1 MQPIDWSA
9 PWFAAVA
16 AGGRAIDAQTGAE
29 VAPRLNALGGAP
41 VRFVPQEVLPEGVA
55 YEQFIFDTAQVP
67 TRDNLHDLFNG
78 LVWHRFPQT
87 KLGLNRRQAQAIAD
101 LGGVGQ
107 VRGPVRDALTLFDEN
122 VALLQAPPGLWSAL
136 LARDWQ
142 RLFVGGRGLWQQARL
157 VVFGHALMEKLVQPY
172 KSITTHV
179 LTWPVPESLGNDL
192 AAWDAW
198 LAAELARQP
207 LVPKPF
213 TPLPVL
219 GVPGWWP
226 ENEAP
231 DFYADAGVFRP
242 SRAARAP

>member
-1 MQPIDWSA
+1 MQRIDWSA

-16 AGGRAIDAQTGAE
+16 DGGLALESLNGAE
-29 VAPRLNALGGAP
+29 VAPRLNALGHTP
-41 VRFVPQEVLPEGVA
+41 VRFVPQQALPDGVA

-78 LVWHRFPQT
+78 LVWHRFPLT
-87 KLGLNRRQAQAIAD
+87 KVGLNRRQAQAIAD

-122 VALLQAPPGLWSAL
+122 VALLQAPPALWAAL
-136 LARDWQ
+136 RARDWQ
-142 RLFVGGRGLWQQARL
+142 RLFVDARGLWQQARL

-172 KSITTHV
+172 KSITAHV
-179 LTWPVPESLGNDL
+179 LTWAVPESLGADL

-198 LAAELARQP
+198 LAGELARQP

-231 DFYADAGVFRP
+231 GFYADAGVFRP
-242 SRAARAP
+242 PRPTRA

>member
-1 MQPIDWSA
+1 MQRIDWSA

-16 AGGRAIDAQTGAE
+16 DGGLALESLNGAE
-29 VAPRLNALGGAP
+29 VAPRLNALGHAP
-41 VRFVPQEVLPEGVA
+41 VRFVPQQALPDGVA

-78 LVWHRFPQT
+78 LVWHRFPLT
-87 KLGLNRRQAQAIAD
+87 KIGLNRRQAHAIAE

-122 VALLQAPPGLWSAL
+122 AALLQAPPALWSAL
-136 LARDWQ
+136 MARDWQ
-142 RLFVGGRGLWQQARL
+142 RLFASGRDLWQQARL

-172 KSITTHV
+172 KSITAHV
-179 LTWPVPESLGNDL
+179 LTWAVPESLGNDL
-192 AAWDAW
+192 SAWDAW
-198 LAAELARQP
+198 LAGELSRQP

-226 ENEAP
+226 DNETP
-231 DFYADAGVFRP
+231 GFYADTTVFRLP
-242 SRAARAP
+242 RPVHA

>member
-1 MQPIDWSA
+1 MQRIDWSA

-16 AGGRAIDAQTGAE
+16 DGGLAVESLNGAE
-29 VAPRLNALGGAP
+29 VAPRLNALGHTP
-41 VRFVPQEVLPEGVA
+41 VRFVPQQALPDGVA

-78 LVWHRFPQT
+78 LVWHRFPLT
-87 KLGLNRRQAQAIAD
+87 KVGLNRRQAQAIAD
-101 LGGVGQ
+101 LGGVGR

-122 VALLQAPPGLWSAL
+122 VALLQAPPALWAAL
-136 LARDWQ
+136 LARDWK
-142 RLFVGGRGLWQQARL
+142 RLFVEGRGLWQQARL

-172 KSITTHV
+172 KSITAHV
-179 LTWPVPESLGNDL
+179 LTWAVPEALGADL

-198 LAAELARQP
+198 LAGELARQP

-231 DFYADAGVFRP
+231 DFYADATVFRP
-242 SRAARAP
+242 PRPTRA

>member
-1 MQPIDWSA
+1 MQRIDWSA

-16 AGGRAIDAQTGAE
+16 DGGLAVESLNGAE
-29 VAPRLNALGGAP
+29 VAPRLNALGHAP
-41 VRFVPQEVLPEGVA
+41 VRFVPQQALPDGVA

-78 LVWHRFPQT
+78 LVWHRFPLT

-122 VALLQAPPGLWSAL
+122 VALLQAPPALWAAL
-136 LARDWQ
+136 LARDWN
-142 RLFVGGRGLWQQARL
+142 RLLVEGRGLWQQARL

-172 KSITTHV
+172 KSITAHV
-179 LTWPVPESLGNDL
+179 LTWAVPESLGADL

-198 LAAELARQP
+198 LASELARQP

-231 DFYADAGVFRP
+231 DFYADATVFRP
-242 SRAARAP
+242 PRPARA